1 MIAQAPFVF
10 SIGALN
16 LSLAGLAGLVAT
28 LRRGS
33 AGEFPALDRFRLR
46 EIVEFSFANALLAL
60 ALVPMATTIGDVE
73 VTVRI
78 LGAGALAYQLTSS
91 LLLRRRQLAREL
103 RGAAELEER
112 PGGDGETGDQ
122 AEETGPPAARWRETS
137 SRVTRRNSPLTP
149 RARRRTCATARR
161 AWPRTRAA

>member
-1 MIAQAPFVF
+1 MIPEAPFVF

-60 ALVPMATTIGDVE
+60 ALVPMASTIGDVE

-91 LLLRRRQLAREL
+91 LLLRRRQLARDL
-103 RGAAELEER
+103 AVARPALALILVLNLAILVAGVLCVLTGSIGAYEWLLLSLLARPMLAFVLVLESFEHA
-112 PGGDGETGDQ
+112 Q
-122 AEETGPPAARWRETS
+122 
-137 SRVTRRNSPLTP
+137 
-149 RARRRTCATARR
+149 
-161 AWPRTRAA
+161 